1 MGKSLRFLIP
11 LVVFVGLVGLLYY
24 GLGTDPHKVPSPL
37 IGKAA
42 PQFALPALDDPSTTI
57 SNANLKGKVSL
68 VNVWATW
75 CVSCRAEHKELMR
88 LAKLGGIQILGLNY
102 KDDRNDAMRWLET
115 YGNPYVVNAFDADGR
130 VGIDWGVYG
139 TPETFLVDQDGII
152 RYKQIG
158 PIDQQAWEQ
167 TLRPMIEKLKARS

>member
-1 MGKSLRFLIP
+1 
-11 LVVFVGLVGLLYY
+11 
-24 GLGTDPHKVPSPL
+24 
-37 IGKAA
+37 
-42 PQFALPALDDPSTTI
+42 
-57 SNANLKGKVSL
+57 
-68 VNVWATW
+68 
-75 CVSCRAEHKELMR
+75 
-88 LAKLGGIQILGLNY
+88 
-102 KDDRNDAMRWLET
+102 MRWLET